1 MLRRRL
7 PQSSIL
13 FFGLALACGLA
24 AATAIRAYAHRLE
37 ITRPD
42 GGHPVGVLAA
52 TRDLPRGTVL
62 ASTDVRATEFP
73 SAFAPPGALG
83 ASDQVAGR
91 VLEADLLAGEVVTRA
106 RLAGSSTGPIAAL
119 VPPGLRAV
127 VIPSG
132 LPTGSV
138 RAGDAVDVFG
148 SFGGAQPHVETVVEA
163 AEVGQVLAAGAAGA
177 SDATPSEPSGPSI
190 VLWVDP
196 STAGRL
202 AFAAAFATLTVAV
215 TGIDDATQVS
225 GSISP
230 SPTAAPV
237 LTP

>member
-7 PQSSIL
+7 PRSSFL
-13 FFGLALACGLA
+13 FLGLALVCGLA
-24 AATAIRAYAHRLE
+24 AAMAVRAFAHHLE

-42 GGHPVGVLAA
+42 GGHPVSVLVA

-62 ASTDVRATEFP
+62 ASADVRTAEFP

-83 ASDQVAGR
+83 HADQVAER
-91 VLEADLLAGEVVTRA
+91 VLGADVLAGEIVTRA
-106 RLAGSSTGPIAAL
+106 RLAGSTGPIATL

-132 LPTGSV
+132 LPPGSV

-148 SFGGAQPHVETVVEA
+148 SFGGTQPHVETVAEGV
-163 AEVGQVLAAGAAGA
+163 EVGQVLAAAAA
-177 SDATPSEPSGPSI
+177 NVSDQRPSGPAI

-196 STAGRL
+196 PTAGRL
-202 AFAAAFATLTVAV
+202 AFATAFATLTVAV
-215 TGIDDATQVS
+215 AGNDDAAQAFA
-225 GSISP
+225 
-230 SPTAAPV
+230 TAAPSAGA
-237 LTP
+237 TPVPMP

>member
-24 AATAIRAYAHRLE
+24 AAMAIRAYAHRLE

-42 GGHPVGVLAA
+42 GGHPVSVLAA

-62 ASTDVRATEFP
+62 ASTDVRALEFP
-73 SAFAPPGALG
+73 SAFAPPGALR

-91 VLEADLLAGEVVTRA
+91 VLGAELLAGEVVTHA

-132 LPTGSV
+132 LPPGSV

-148 SFGGAQPHVETVVEA
+148 SFGGAQPHVETVVDA
-163 AEVGQVLAAGAAGA
+163 AEVGQVLAAGVAGA
-177 SDATPSEPSGPSI
+177 SEMRPSGPSI

-215 TGIDDATQVS
+215 TGTDDATQVS
-225 GSISP
+225 GSVSP

-237 LTP
+237 PTP

>member
-1 MLRRRL
+1 MR
-7 PQSSIL
+7 
-13 FFGLALACGLA
+13 A
-24 AATAIRAYAHRLE
+24 AA
-37 ITRPD
+37 
-42 GGHPVGVLAA
+42 
-52 TRDLPRGTVL
+52 
-62 ASTDVRATEFP
+62 FP

-91 VLEADLLAGEVVTRA
+91 VLETDLLTGEVVTRA

-119 VPPGLRAV
+119 VPSGLRAV

-132 LPTGSV
+132 LPPGSV

-163 AEVGQVLAAGAAGA
+163 AEVGQVLAAGAADA
-177 SDATPSEPSGPSI
+177 SDAAPSGPAI

-196 STAGRL
+196 SSAGRV

-215 TGIDDATQVS
+215 TGTDAAGQVS
-225 GSISP
+225 PAASP
-230 SPTAAPV
+230 GVAPV
-237 LTP
+237 PTPVT